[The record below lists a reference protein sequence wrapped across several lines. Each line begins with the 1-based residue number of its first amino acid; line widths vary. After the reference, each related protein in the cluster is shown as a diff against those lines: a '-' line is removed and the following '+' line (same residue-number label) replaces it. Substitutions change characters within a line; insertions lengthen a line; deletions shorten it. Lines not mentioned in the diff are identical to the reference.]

1 MKFSV
6 LIPAYK
12 SKKYIK
18 HSIDSII
25 NQKYEDYEILIGD
38 DNPLSEL
45 NEINYLKK
53 LIRSYKNKKIKLLK
67 NKKNL
72 GVCQN
77 LYNLFKIANGDII
90 FLMADDD
97 ILKKKTFIEYHQVFK
112 KNLNVGLITR
122 PYFWF
127 FKNPKNIVREISP
140 LSKKN
145 LIFNISKSWNLF
157 YKTFET
163 AGQISGL
170 AFRKKCLKVYPHRS
184 HVFTTH
190 IHSFAQVARDY
201 DICFYRHQNIAV
213 RVEKSQTRHIS
224 KIYNISPTLTWV
236 NMYKK
241 IFKDNNKMYKWGLKH
256 ICSTNHVGLLQIKN
270 YSTYK
275 ILINEIF
282 ILVRYWPKNILNIFF
297 WSIVIY
303 CLIVPKKISRII
315 VDWTKE
321 NILSKHI
328 LSKKNF

>member
-18 HSIDSII
+18 HAVDSII
-25 NQKYEDYEILIGD
+25 KQNYINYEIIIGD
-38 DNPLSEL
+38 DNPPNEL
-45 NEINYLKK
+45 NEINFLKR
-53 LIRSYKNKKIKLLK
+53 LIRSYNNKKIKLIK

-72 GVCQN
+72 GVCRN
-77 LYNLFKIANGDII
+77 LYNLFKVANGDVI

-97 ILKKKTFIEYHQVFK
+97 ILKKGTFIEYNQIFR

-127 FKNPKNIVREISP
+127 FKDPKNIVREINSI
-140 LSKKN
+140 SKKN
-145 LIFNISKSWNLF
+145 LIFNISENWKLF

-170 AFRKKCLKVYPHRS
+170 AFRKKYLKVYPHKS

-224 KIYNISPTLTWV
+224 KIYNISPTLTWI

-241 IFKDNNKMYKWGLKH
+241 IFKNNLKLYKWGLKH

-270 YSTYK
+270 YSTYR
-275 ILINEIF
+275 ILIYEIY

-297 WSIVIY
+297 WFIVIY
-303 CLIVPKKISRII
+303 CLIIPRKISRII

-321 NILSKHI
+321 NILSRQI
-328 LSKKNF
+328 VKKKKF